1 MATTKTTQSGIE
13 FNYDNSRAV
22 GAALNG
28 VFTNMNNEENGKYY
42 YDEDATKP
50 IMALDI
56 DWNGADFDGASGND
70 NPGTINTTGDL
81 IRAIKWAT
89 LQGGSGTDTKNTVD
103 STNDTSKLFVVF
115 L

>member
-1 MATTKTTQSGIE
+1 MKSTRKNRFQKFKYQEYKNIQS
-13 FNYDNSRAV
+13 V
-22 GAALNG
+22 L
-28 VFTNMNNEENGKYY
+28 
-42 YDEDATKP
+42 
-50 IMALDI
+50 I
-56 DWNGADFDGASGND
+56 DWNGANLDGAPGNE

-81 IRAIKWAT
+81 IKAIKWAT